1 MPIVIPQD
9 IPAYSALIREN
20 IFVMHDERAFKQD
33 IRPLEI
39 AILNLM
45 PTKVET
51 ETQFMRL
58 LSNSPLQVN
67 VTLLY
72 TDTYKSKN
80 TAAAH
85 LDRFYKKFDDI
96 RDKHFDGMIVTG
108 APVEQME
115 FSSVAYWDELK
126 RIFAYTK
133 TNVTSTIFICWGA
146 MAALHYFYGLKK
158 YPLKKKLFGVFTHHK
173 VLYEQPEPLMRGISD
188 EFHMPHSRHSTVK
201 VSDVRKIPELKILAT
216 SARAGASV
224 IASKDDR
231 RVFVFGHMEYDRDT
245 LKREYERDVGKGLP
259 IQKPYSYFADKE
271 CTKVKM
277 NWTSTANLFYNNWLN
292 YCVYQVTPYRFED

>member
-96 RDKHFDGMIVTG
+96 RNKHFDGMIVTG
-108 APVEQME
+108 APVETLPFE
-115 FSSVAYWDELK
+115 EVLYWEELK
-126 RIFAYTK
+126 QIFDFADK
-133 TNVTSTIFICWGA
+133 NVTSTIFICWGA
-146 MAALHYFYGLKK
+146 QAALYRYYGIDKELL
-158 YPLKKKLFGVFTHHK
+158 PEKLFGIFPHKK
-173 VLYEQPEPLMRGISD
+173 VLEQHDPLLKGID
-188 EFHMPHSRHSTVK
+188 DVFYIPHSRHTTVDIEK
-201 VSDVRKIPELKILAT
+201 VRKEKDLVVLSESENTGLSIAKSRDNKKIFLT
-216 SARAGASV
+216 
-224 IASKDDR
+224 
-231 RVFVFGHMEYDRDT
+231 GHMEYDRDT
-245 LKREYERDVGKGLP
+245 LKNEYERDLKRGLP
-259 IQKPYSYFADKE
+259 IKPPVNYFADIE
-271 CTKVKM
+271 RRKV
-277 NWTSTANLFYNNWLN
+277 NVTWTSAANLFYTNWLN
-292 YCVYQVTPYRFED
+292 YYVYQVTPFQF

>member
-1 MPIVIPQD
+1 MPIVID
-9 IPAYSALIREN
+9 GALPAYKILSGEK
-20 IFVMHDERAFKQD
+20 IFVMDKTRAVSQD
-33 IRPLEI
+33 IRPIEI
-39 AILNLM
+39 AVLNLM
-45 PTKVET
+45 PTKEET

-67 VTLLY
+67 VTLLSTESY
-72 TDTYKSKN
+72 HSTHTAEGYLGKFYKS
-80 TAAAH
+80 
-85 LDRFYKKFDDI
+85 F
-96 RDKHFDGMIVTG
+96 RDVEKKHFDGMIVTG

-277 NWTSTANLFYNNWLN
+277 NWTSTANLF
-292 YCVYQVTPYRFED
+292 TTIG